1 MRRFQWHFLRADGP
15 GLTASYDFEERD
27 VTVEQVFEFESRNKL
42 EHATRISQTEALASR
57 EFRKNWRLMVPALV
71 GPSFYAVLKRI
82 ESDYVMAVEDARRA
96 EFEPIIKR
104 MLDLVDRVREDQK
117 EPEPQAEPKTTL
129 KEELERTFDD
139 YWKSMPA
146 KSAAE
151 NHADKMVD
159 KAIKQHLKSGVD
171 PAVGEDWHNFARW
184 PHAGKAPE
192 PDVAPL
198 VSDVERFTQEMLM
211 KAAAKSL
218 KVDTEP
224 TTTPVWWQPHPDE
237 KAWYDPT
244 AVASVRIEKPP
255 LCQHYTLS
263 VTMVGGVEPDEFTF
277 ETLEACNWSIST
289 LWGILGSMGG

>member
-1 MRRFQWHFLRADGP
+1 
-15 GLTASYDFEERD
+15 
-27 VTVEQVFEFESRNKL
+27 
-42 EHATRISQTEALASR
+42 
-57 EFRKNWRLMVPALV
+57 MVPALV

-263 VTMVGGVEPDEFTF
+263 VTMVGGVEIDAYFLSAMTVIIPPLLIFWAAYIGMEAIGALLDRWASKPATRAF
-277 ETLEACNWSIST
+277 EAWESVIDWMEGKIR
-289 LWGILGSMGG
+289 